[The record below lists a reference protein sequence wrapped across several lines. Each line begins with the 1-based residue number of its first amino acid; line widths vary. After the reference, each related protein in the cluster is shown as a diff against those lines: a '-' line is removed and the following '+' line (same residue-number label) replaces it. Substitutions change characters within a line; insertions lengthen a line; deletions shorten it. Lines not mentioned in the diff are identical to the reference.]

1 MSSINLIS
9 FLLLEESF
17 LENQHLISFPDS
29 LSTHPCQLCPHQVK
43 SGLLTE
49 LDTIE
54 DERIKLKYE
63 EGEMQTDRF
72 QDSAQ
77 CGKVE
82 RELRAASQPLGLYL
96 PVLTLGL
103 GQQGHQVL

>member
-1 MSSINLIS
+1 MSPLNLILS
-9 FLLLEESF
+9 LLLEESF
-17 LENQHLISFPDS
+17 LENQHLISFPDF

-43 SGLLTE
+43 SSLLIE

-54 DERIKLKYE
+54 DERIKLKDD
-63 EGEMQTDRF
+63 EGKMQTDRF

-82 RELRAASQPLGLYL
+82 RELRVASQPLGLYL

-103 GQQGHQVL
+103 GHQGHQVL